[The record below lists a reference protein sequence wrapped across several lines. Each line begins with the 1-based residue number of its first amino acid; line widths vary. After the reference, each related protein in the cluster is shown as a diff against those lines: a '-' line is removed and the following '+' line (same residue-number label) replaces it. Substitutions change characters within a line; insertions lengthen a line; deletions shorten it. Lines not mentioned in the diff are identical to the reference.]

1 VCYGWIC
8 SCFSFAGLSAAE
20 ATLGNCPR
28 FWHENPPDAK
38 FCLQCGA
45 RLSAACPSCGS
56 SVPASAKF
64 CPERG
69 KPISGAAD
77 HRFDSPQSY
86 TPKHLAER
94 MFSSKSALEGPRKP
108 AVNRVQPG
116 TGPVFPDETRALVG
130 YTQT

>member
-1 VCYGWIC
+1 MDLPP
-8 SCFSFAGLSAAE
+8 FFFRSAIRCGGY
-20 ATLGNCPR
+20 LGNCPR
-28 FWHENPPDAK
+28 CRHENPPEAK
-38 FCLQCGA
+38 FCLECGA
-45 RLSAACPSCGS
+45 RLSAACPSCGG

-64 CPERG
+64 CPECG

-77 HRFDSPQSY
+77 RRFDSPQSY

-94 MFSSKSALEGPRKP
+94 IFSSKSALEGPRKP

-116 TGPVFPDETRALVG
+116 TGPVFPLETRALVG